1 MNRVDPLVTRAV
13 IDLEVPGAHRVEPA
27 ENGVVIVFDDAVGTP
42 ASRPT
47 PSVRA
52 DAAPRSRAPETAVE
66 PRPEPRPGEPAPA
79 PEPKREPRAEPQD
92 QPQPAPVVIAVIRHL
107 RSRAERAGAPR
118 RSARRGAESRHGA
131 EARRRRRTPG
141 PEARVARGGRRAAYT
156 GHLVTF
162 DFYQAE
168 LRSVL
173 RTFSEIS
180 GLNIVIDP
188 AVPAG
193 TVDVSLREVP
203 WDQALEVILRSNQ
216 LGYVV
221 EQNVVRI
228 APLKSLA
235 AEEGERQK
243 LVEAQA
249 MSGQLKVFTKTLSYA
264 RAGDV
269 AKLLK
274 DTRVLSNRGQR
285 AGRRPHQHA
294 HHQRPARSARREPR
308 T

>member
-1 MNRVDPLVTRAV
+1 MA
-13 IDLEVPGAHRVEPA
+13 
-27 ENGVVIVFDDAVGTP
+27 
-42 ASRPT
+42 
-47 PSVRA
+47 
-52 DAAPRSRAPETAVE
+52 
-66 PRPEPRPGEPAPA
+66 GE
-79 PEPKREPRAEPQD
+79 RQ
-92 QPQPAPVVIAVIRHL
+92 
-107 RSRAERAGAPR
+107 
-118 RSARRGAESRHGA
+118 
-131 EARRRRRTPG
+131 
-141 PEARVARGGRRAAYT
+141 YT
-156 GHLVTF
+156 GHLITF

-168 LRSVL
+168 LRVGAAHVL
-173 RTFSEIS
+173 RDQRPEHRDRS
-180 GLNIVIDP
+180 GR
-188 AVPAG
+188 PAG

-203 WDQALEVILRSNQ
+203 WDQALEVILRSHQ
-216 LGYVV
+216 LGYVL

-274 DTRVLSNRGQR
+274 DTRVLSNRGER

-294 HHQRPARSARREPR
+294 HHQRPARSD
-308 T
+308 